1 VPDINDAWR
10 RYSQGDYQG
19 AANLASKLLADM
31 PNDASVICCN
41 AVSNWQLGADAGKC
55 VADMRRAAAIAP
67 NDAWIWHNLG
77 TVLASV
83 GDLEEARASYSRA
96 IDLKPDDTQAFYG
109 LTQNLR
115 FTEETELV
123 RRMMAEY
130 SSGRLS
136 QRQQEYVCFALA
148 KVYNDLGKHKRA
160 VHFCIEGNWLAHR
173 PYDPEPPRA
182 ALAELRRMVVADSF
196 RGILGAEGQDAE
208 PIFVVGMPRSGTTL
222 VETIL
227 SRHPEVH
234 AGGELQHIAHVERAL
249 LGWAQTNRGYA
260 GGPYEML
267 KDIPREFF
275 GRNAEAVLRRVTGM
289 AKRPFSRFTDKLPEN
304 TQRLGLIRLLFPK
317 ARIIHMRRNALD
329 CCVSILFLH
338 FAQGNGFAF
347 RQDLLG
353 ERYRQVAKTMRLWH
367 QAVDLPILDV
377 NYESL
382 VSDPEP
388 AIRRIIEFAGLPW
401 DEACLSPQLSNRHI
415 VTSNQWQVRQPI
427 NTASVGRWRN
437 YEEWLQPL
445 IASLGGLGWVE
456 AEHRE
461 MTGLAA

>member
-1 VPDINDAWR
+1 VPDVSDAWR
-10 RYSQGDYQG
+10 RYSQGDFQG
-19 AANLASKLLADM
+19 ASSLTSKLLVLA

-41 AVSNWQLGADAGKC
+41 AISNWQLGADVGKC
-55 VADMRRAAAIAP
+55 VADMRRATSLAP
-67 NDAWIWHNLG
+67 NDAWIWHNFG
-77 TVLASV
+77 TVLASI
-83 GDLEEARASYSRA
+83 GNLDEACASYSRA

-115 FTEETELV
+115 FTEETDLV

-148 KVYNDLGKHKRA
+148 KVYNDLGKYKRA
-160 VHFCIEGNWLAHR
+160 IHFCIEGNWLAHR
-173 PYDPEPPRA
+173 AYEPEQPRA
-182 ALAELRRMVVADSF
+182 ELAELRRMVAADSF
-196 RGILGAEGQDAE
+196 RGIQGATGQEAE
-208 PIFVVGMPRSGTTL
+208 PIFIVGMPRSGTTL

-227 SRHPEVH
+227 SRHPEVY
-234 AGGELQHIAHVERAL
+234 AGGELQHVAHVERAL
-249 LGWAQTNRGYA
+249 LGWAQTNRKYA
-260 GGPYEML
+260 SGPYEML
-267 KDIPREFF
+267 KEIPREFF
-275 GRNAEAVLRRVTGM
+275 TRNAEAVLRRVNGI

-304 TQRLGLIRLLFPK
+304 SQRLGLIGLLFPK
-317 ARIIHMRRNALD
+317 ARIIHVRRNALD

-353 ERYRQVAKTMRLWH
+353 ERYRQVSETMRLWN
-367 QAVDLPILDV
+367 DGLDMPILRV

-388 AIRRIIEFAGLPW
+388 AIRRIVEFAGLPW
-401 DEACLSPQLSNRHI
+401 DDACLTPERSDRHI

-427 NTASVGRWRN
+427 NTGSVGRWRN

-461 MTGLAA
+461 MNGLAA